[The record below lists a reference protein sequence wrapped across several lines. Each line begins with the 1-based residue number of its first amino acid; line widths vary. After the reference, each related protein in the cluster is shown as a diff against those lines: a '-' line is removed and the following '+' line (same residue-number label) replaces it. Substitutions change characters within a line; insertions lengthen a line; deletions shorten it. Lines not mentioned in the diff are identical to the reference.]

1 MKIKAMNHLLR
12 KSSLESLCM
21 ASLLH
26 IWQELPLEFASL
38 HPVYLTRHLLVCEND
53 SIGQVIMMTLKIGA
67 IDVLRVQPER
77 IQCPQ
82 PELRYRALRRDTLS
96 SW

>member
-1 MKIKAMNHLLR
+1 MNILSQPPCNDADVR
-12 KSSLESLCM
+12 S
-21 ASLLH
+21 
-26 IWQELPLEFASL
+26 
-38 HPVYLTRHLLVCEND
+38 TRLYLLVCEND